1 MALRQLEAISISRGF
16 PLEIIFPIICLILS
30 IFSILLHNLVEEV
43 PIKQSKI
50 TNISTDDF
58 PISYVPAFR
67 SSVSGSHSWETY
79 HVHAWKLFIENYL
92 SQDGIFIPKRPN
104 SNGPDYHAISS
115 CGVGSSTMKTKVA
128 KFLYPISSQLEL
140 EKINIT
146 AIQLIISNKYT
157 TQVSIEFRDN

>member
-1 MALRQLEAISISRGF
+1 MSYGNTTHRK
-16 PLEIIFPIICLILS
+16 PICGQQVCLI
-30 IFSILLHNLVEEV
+30 
-43 PIKQSKI
+43 
-50 TNISTDDF
+50 
-58 PISYVPAFR
+58 
-67 SSVSGSHSWETY
+67 
-79 HVHAWKLFIENYL
+79 
-92 SQDGIFIPKRPN
+92 GIALK
-104 SNGPDYHAISS
+104 YHAISS